1 VAAKDASE
9 IPDDDPRVMEL
20 MRMLDKYGYLFS
32 PPCEG
37 FKVSKWRYCFG
48 KYTSPSGAKYIGEF
62 NNVEIDVE
70 DHLGTRGEN
79 GERNYPSYI
88 FPNGEDL
95 DEFISQKRLGF
106 VRGRVTAAGNGLY
119 TFTNGEKYI
128 GAFKDNNFNGK
139 GTFILNDGTNYSGE
153 WKNSKLNGKGI
164 IYKADGSIKEYG
176 VYKDSIL
183 ITNQYLGQVKEFPLS
198 WSSRLESGI
207 KLYASDNSLLEVS
220 RKYVSDVEDILF
232 DMVKTAN
239 ETERKF
245 AGAALNQG
253 KTGPVGFG
261 AIKLGMHILDIYA
274 LPKSEAIRIPEN
286 GWKTTAI
293 PHNNAHCLNKSAL
306 DQLTCGGP
314 LPTEISFSDWK
325 SRPEKFP
332 ERIDF
337 KVNISNPFVERELHG
352 FLGAKNGILTT
363 IRLDLSSFSSYE
375 QEIIMLRDNVL
386 KLLNE
391 KFGYTKPVVEK
402 REVIC
407 GQTRFAQI
415 TTSHDWKDNNKLLG
429 TVISN
434 LKTEEVINCYNWMQP
449 YREVK
454 VVLTIVLPSKNA
466 APSIK
471 NVF

>member
-1 VAAKDASE
+1 MYSKIFTALVISILSLIAFGQNIFERPLTGMYINKATGKWAYRGPDYEYVGGWKDS
-9 IPDDDPRVMEL
+9 VMTGRGTL
-20 MRMLDKYGYLFS
+20 TYDSGNKY
-32 PPCEG
+32 
-37 FKVSKWRYCFG
+37 V
-48 KYTSPSGAKYIGEF
+48 GEF
-62 NNVEIDVE
+62 KDSKFNGQ
-70 DHLGTRGEN
+70 GTFTFANGDSYVGEFKDDEFSGIGTLMLAN
-79 GERNYPSYI
+79 GE
-88 FPNGEDL
+88 
-95 DEFISQKRLGF
+95 
-106 VRGRVTAAGNGLY
+106 LY
-119 TFTNGEKYI
+119 VGQF
-128 GAFKDNNFNGK
+128 A
-139 GTFILNDGTNYSGE
+139 NDT
-153 WKNSKLNGKGI
+153 LNGRGAHYGANGAI
-164 IYKADGSIKEYG
+164 IKSGLFKN
-176 VYKDSIL
+176 
-183 ITNQYLGQVKEFPLS
+183 NQIV
-198 WSSRLESGI
+198 I
-207 KLYASDNSLLEVS
+207 SDPEDFSVPAISN
-220 RKYVSDVEDILF
+220 KYVKKAEEEVL
-232 DMVKTAN
+232 AN
-239 ETERKF
+239 IAKASNEEERKKY

-337 KVNISNPFVERELHG
+337 EVNISNPFVERELRG